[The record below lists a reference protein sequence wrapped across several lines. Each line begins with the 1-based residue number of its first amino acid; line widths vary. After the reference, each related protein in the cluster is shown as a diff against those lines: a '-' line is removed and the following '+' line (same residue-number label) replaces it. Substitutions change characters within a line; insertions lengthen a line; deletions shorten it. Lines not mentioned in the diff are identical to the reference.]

1 MIESKGE
8 LKWCPFRTRKHFTGV
23 MYGDVETTHFMPC
36 MKEDCI
42 CYERCEY
49 DDVVIENCYRENI
62 GYTSS
67 WNKKPGNDVKKTYS
81 KDYFEGMREFSN
93 AILDELGRVAEYY
106 DDMSRTYNGVK
117 EGYGYR
123 EKAIDEVMDII
134 NAVLHLQLE
143 AEEDE

>member
-1 MIESKGE
+1 
-8 LKWCPFRTRKHFTGV
+8 
-23 MYGDVETTHFMPC
+23 

-123 EKAIDEVMDII
+123 EKAIDEAMYII